1 MALYFVDY
9 DLNGK
14 NKNYQDLYDD
24 LESMGGKRVLE
35 SLWALRRDNTTCKS
49 LRERLK
55 VHLDDDDGLMVSEIN
70 DWAGRKLQYSPNDL

>member
-35 SLWALRRDNTTCKS
+35 SLWALRREGTNCIA
-49 LRERLK
+49 LRTRLK
-55 VHLDDDDGLMVSEIN
+55 AHLDADDGLMVSQITT
-70 DWAGRKLQYSPNDL
+70 WAGRNLQNSPNDL